1 MGVTRGDD
9 CVAKGVSVLDHVPIL
24 FVSIDGQRAPADLT
38 RRVLE
43 LTVDEGE
50 KKGKA
55 LATHVTLKLDD
66 EDHTLRELLPQGTV
80 LGVRWGYPG
89 TLSAPVAAVVHEVT
103 PSYDDATVTVEAFGR
118 ELSLSRGAIRHVFE
132 GRTFREAA
140 EEVAQHAGLT
150 VRFEAQDTIRFDG
163 QVIDNE
169 SAWSWITRRSAEL
182 GLSVEMEGDVVVVRE
197 PPVGEPPAL
206 VLLYGWK
213 NANVLSFEVKEDTKK
228 GQTENEG
235 VVALFHDPASGQ
247 VLAHAA
253 GDPNTTR
260 QTLAARRLAAER
272 RRAQAAEGA
281 GLSAFLA
288 SHPDLVAATPEAQ
301 AAAWQAS
308 RDAARRSNAAP
319 TQDDTSFFVVSTES
333 GEVLSEGGR
342 APVTSPSNGAPESGR
357 LVAPPA
363 TSSAAA
369 ARQHV
374 ERVASAKFRHHE
386 AHKVE
391 ATAKALGLPRARRG
405 VIAKVL
411 GVEARD
417 AGLWRAKG
425 CRHVIDAQGYE
436 TELTLTRD
444 GVNAG
449 RRNPR
454 RTGSAQPTPTTGQ
467 PGSSSGSPQTEAPVT
482 VDLEQ

>member
-1 MGVTRGDD
+1 MGV
-9 CVAKGVSVLDHVPIL
+9 LDQVPIL
-24 FVSIDGQRAPADLT
+24 YLSLDGQRAPADLT

-55 LATHVTLKLDD
+55 LALHVTLKLDD
-66 EDHTLRELLPQGTV
+66 ADHTLRERLPQGTV

-89 TLSAPVAAVVHEVT
+89 TLSAPFGAVVHEVT

-118 ELSLSRGAIRHVFE
+118 ELDLSRGAIRHVFE

-140 EEVAQHAGLT
+140 EEIARHAGLT
-150 VRFEAQDTIRFDG
+150 VRFEAEDTIRFDG
-163 QVIDNE
+163 QVIDHE
-169 SAWSWITRRSAEL
+169 TAWSWITRRSAEL
-182 GLSVEMEGDVVVVRE
+182 GLSVEMEGDTIVVRE
-197 PPVGEPPAL
+197 PPVGDPPAL
-206 VLLYGWK
+206 VLLHGWR
-213 NANVLSFEVKEDTKK
+213 NGNVNSFEVKEDTKK
-228 GQTENEG
+228 GRTEDEG

-281 GLSAFLA
+281 GRAAFLA
-288 SHPDLVAATPEAQ
+288 AHPDLQTATPEAQ
-301 AAAWQAS
+301 AEAWQAS
-308 RDAARRSNAAP
+308 RAAARRSNAAP
-319 TQDDTSFFVVSTES
+319 TEDDTSFFVVSTES

-342 APVTSPSNGAPESGR
+342 APVTSPPNGAPEAGR
-357 LVAPPA
+357 VVTPPA
-363 TSSAAA
+363 TGSTAA

-374 ERVASAKFRHHE
+374 ARVASATFKHHE
-386 AHKVE
+386 ARKVE

-405 VIAKVL
+405 VLVKVL

-425 CRHVIDAQGYE
+425 CRHTIDASGYE

-454 RTGSAQPTPTTGQ
+454 RTGAAQPTPTTGQ
-467 PGSSSGSPQTEAPVT
+467 PGRAAGSPQTTEAPDV